1 MARQDTRSPVT
12 EAVFNGFNALSNG
25 LVRHDQDAHALQVR
39 GGRLPF
45 EATDLVTVKLIE
57 AEMGLTALT
66 AVVELAVY
74 SDFADFGTD
83 RPRLFYTGG
92 PCPVD
97 GVTALLGEGY
107 LGFNAD
113 WLDGGVNAPR
123 LGQLLLARGRDMRPA
138 VTEGIWLATRDAQPR
153 TTPLLTGPEI
163 VVERGALVDT
173 DTGPRFADGL
183 HSGDRVMTV
192 EDGLVPIRQVD
203 RTTIPEGQAIRIRP
217 GVVGN
222 LRELLVDPDQPLLV
236 TGATALA
243 ASGVAEALIPAHHLI
258 DGDRVR
264 AEWLPARQAVT
275 LSFDRALTLYVEG
288 AGVGSCDDLSAVIGT
303 DRQRV
308 SRAS

>member
-1 MARQDTRSPVT
+1 MAVGACPLTEPRSQRGVGEHSRQL
-12 EAVFNGFNALSNG
+12 G
-25 LVRHDQDAHALQVR
+25 
-39 GGRLPF
+39 
-45 EATDLVTVKLIE
+45 
-57 AEMGLTALT
+57 AE
-66 AVVELAVY
+66 
-74 SDFADFGTD
+74 
-83 RPRLFYTGG
+83 
-92 PCPVD
+92 
-97 GVTALLGEGY
+97 
-107 LGFNAD
+107 
-113 WLDGGVNAPR
+113 
-123 LGQLLLARGRDMRPA
+123 LLLAVHEQSRLP
-138 VTEGIWLATRDAQPR
+138 
-153 TTPLLTGPEI
+153 
-163 VVERGALVDT
+163 
-173 DTGPRFADGL
+173 
-183 HSGDRVMTV
+183 V
-192 EDGLVPIRQVD
+192 EDGLLPIRQVD